1 MADTLDLL
9 SLDEGKRALN
19 IPLADTT
26 QDVEV
31 ASFIT
36 AVSRRIDDMCGPV
49 VVRAITGE
57 VHTGGSGMLFPRY
70 APVATI
76 TSLVE
81 YTGTTAATLAA
92 ETNSTKTASDYLLGA
107 DGYVVYRRAS
117 GGDSIFP
124 VGRSNVV
131 ITYTAGRHA
140 NTAAVDPLFKQAA
153 AIFLSHLW
161 KFEQGQG
168 STTFGG
174 AGEGLGIPS
183 FGTPNAVR
191 DLLEDE
197 LRAPVVA

>member
-31 ASFIT
+31 ASYIT

-49 VVRAITGE
+49 VIRTVTGE
-57 VHTGGSGMLFPRY
+57 THRGGAPTIFPRN
-70 APVATI
+70 APVAAI
-76 TSLVE
+76 TSVTE
-81 YTGTTAATLAA
+81 YAGTTAQVLTA
-92 ETNSTKTASDYLLGA
+92 ETNAAKTANDYSVDS
-107 DGYVVYRRAS
+107 DGYVIYRRS
-117 GGDSIFP
+117 TGSDSVFP
-124 VGRSNVV
+124 AGRSNVV
-131 ITYTAGRHA
+131 ITYEAGRYA

-153 AIFLSHLW
+153 AVFLSHLW

-168 STTFGG
+168 SATFGG
-174 AGEGLGIPS
+174 PTEGLGIPS

-191 DLLEDE
+191 DLLADE
-197 LRAPVVA
+197 LRPPVVA

>member
-9 SLDEGKRALN
+9 TLDEAKRALN

-26 QDVEV
+26 QDTEV
-31 ASFIT
+31 ASYIT
-36 AVSRRIDDMCGPV
+36 AVSRRVDAMCGPV
-49 VVRAITGE
+49 VIRTVTGE
-57 VHTGGSGMLFPRY
+57 LHTGGSSMLFPKM
-70 APVATI
+70 APVATV
-76 TSLVE
+76 TSVAE
-81 YTGTTAATLAA
+81 YAGTTATTLAA
-92 ETNSTKTASDYLLGA
+92 ETNAAKTVNDYLVGV
-107 DGYVVYRRAS
+107 DGQVIFRRAT

-131 ITYTAGRHA
+131 ITYTAGRYA
-140 NTAAVDPLFKQAA
+140 NTGAVDPRFKQAA

-161 KFEQGQG
+161 RFEQGQG

-174 AGEGLGIPS
+174 PAEGLGIPS

-191 DLLEDE
+191 DLLADE